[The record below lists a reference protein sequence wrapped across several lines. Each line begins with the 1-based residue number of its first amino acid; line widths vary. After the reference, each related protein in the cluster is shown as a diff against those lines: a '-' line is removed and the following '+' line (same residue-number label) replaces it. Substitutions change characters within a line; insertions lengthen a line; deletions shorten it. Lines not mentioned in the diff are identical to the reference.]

1 MDGSQ
6 EVPHQ
11 KMVQQIFLK
20 ERISVTNDIQAW
32 ETSYYYLNEK
42 LGVIPK
48 YSWGD
53 GAKDGDVE
61 LDDSMT
67 NQFADPVVPPSP
79 KQKQNSSLE
88 V

>member
-1 MDGSQ
+1 
-6 EVPHQ
+6 
-11 KMVQQIFLK
+11 MVQQIFQK
-20 ERISVTNDIQAW
+20 ERISVTDDIQAW

-48 YSWGD
+48 YRWGD

-61 LDDSMT
+61 LDDSMA
-67 NQFADPVVPPSP
+67 NQFADPVVPPP
-79 KQKQNSSLE
+79 QNQMQTPSLE